1 MADFDLCVIGSG
13 TGNSVITQRFADW
26 KVALVDGQRRFGGT
40 ALNAGC
46 IPTTM
51 FGYSADL
58 AEAARQAAG
67 LGVHTGA
74 VTVDWAAVRDR
85 VFGRIDPL
93 VESAQAYRRSQSTV
107 TLLRGQGRF
116 VGPKLLKVG
125 DRTISA
131 DRFVIAAGSRP
142 RIPEVSGIAEPAVAP
157 RVHTTDTILRLP
169 SLPKSLIIL
178 GGGTVAAEFAHIFA
192 GFGTQVTVLHRGD
205 RLLRAADGAISQ
217 RFTELLSRRVALRL
231 GQHLSWIE
239 ATDRGVEVGT
249 VDDDGIEYSFGAEQV
264 LVATGR
270 VSNADTLDCHRTG
283 VEVDVETGRIVV
295 DDQQRTT
302 AADIYALGDI
312 SSEWPL
318 RHVAAREAD
327 VVRHNLLHP
336 TDPISI
342 DYRFVPQ
349 AVFSGPSVAWV
360 GLTEEQCRDQGRD
373 YRLGVRDYGGV
384 SYGWAMED
392 TDHVV
397 KIIAE
402 RGTGKLLGGH
412 ILGPQAALLIQPIVQ
427 AMATGIDAATLARG
441 QYWIHPG
448 LAEVVEHA
456 LLDLDLDRED

>member
-26 KVALVDGQRRFGGT
+26 KIALVDGQRWFGGT
-40 ALNAGC
+40 ALNAGR
-46 IPTTM
+46 IPATM
-51 FGYSADL
+51 FGYVADL
-58 AEAARQAAG
+58 AEAARAADG
-67 LGVHTGA
+67 LGVHVGA
-74 VTVDWAAVRDR
+74 VTVDWAAIQGRI
-85 VFGRIDPL
+85 FGRIDPL
-93 VESAQAYRRSQSTV
+93 AESAQAYRRSQPAL

-142 RIPEVSGIAEPAVAP
+142 RMPEVSGLFEPALAG
-157 RVHTTDTILRLP
+157 RVHTTDTIMRLP
-169 SLPKSLIIL
+169 SLPTSLVIL

-192 GFGTQVTVLHRGD
+192 AFGTQVTVLHRGD
-205 RLLRAADGAISQ
+205 RLLSRADGAISQ
-217 RFTELLSRRVALRL
+217 RFTELLSDRVALRL

-270 VSNADTLDCHRTG
+270 ISNADTLDCHRTG

-295 DDQQRTT
+295 DDHQLTT
-302 AADIYALGDI
+302 AADIYALGSV
-312 SSEWPL
+312 SSEWPSG
-318 RHVAAREAD
+318 HVANREAR

-336 TDPISI
+336 NDPMSTEH
-342 DYRFVPQ
+342 RFVPQ
-349 AVFSGPSVAWV
+349 AVFSGPEVAWV
-360 GLTEEQCRDQGRD
+360 GLTEEQCRAQGHD
-373 YRLGVRDYGGV
+373 YLRGVRDYGGV

-402 RGTGKLLGGH
+402 RGTGRLLGGH
-412 ILGPQAALLIQPIVQ
+412 IIGPQAALLIQPIVQ
-427 AMATGIDAATLARG
+427 AMAAGIDAGALARG